1 MSSLPNSAPQRA
13 ATADVQ
19 TGLLP
24 STESVRQAL
33 HQHLKKTASFIKFM
47 DALVLLSGWI
57 ATMLLIWLAA
67 CAIDHWLWPLSTA
80 GRWAF
85 WATGVAACGWWLL
98 WQCLPLLLGRINPLY
113 AAKRIEH
120 LVPEFKNGLIA
131 WLELERMPEQRV
143 PRGVMS
149 ALAHRAARYIGGQDP
164 SATVDTSPLIKM
176 IGYVLVLTTS
186 LAVYTM
192 LSPKSVF
199 ATGQRILMPWSSLA
213 APTRVQILEV
223 SPGPVELT
231 QGKPLQVAVAVKGLR
246 HDEPVNVRFSTL
258 DGQLQNQR
266 SQLSASIEGFRYQ
279 GDVATSG
286 TGVEQ
291 PLDYWIEAGD
301 AQLGPFRVTISPLP
315 AVVLQSIELQ
325 YPPYTRLPKR
335 SINDDQVEAVEG
347 TRATITARANQTLQR
362 GRLEINPTLDATG
375 ELVRADRFL
384 DMTSNQRQLQ
394 ATVPLLLDSERNNP
408 TRIEYRIRGTNHRG
422 DSNARPITH
431 KISVLAD
438 VPPEVDLLGPDSRVL
453 RVRPKAHVNL
463 EVRASDPDFGL
474 TKLTLNASRDG
485 VDAPPIVLFE
495 NAEGA
500 LGRQVKTYRIDL
512 AKWKAAVG
520 QRFELRAHAMD
531 NRHDPESGQPAAGAT
546 ESKLL
551 TLLVVADDEPADAAS
566 QPPPA
571 ENEPQSD
578 SHNGDNTDSDP
589 QSSPEQST
597 QKDDGQKDGQKA
609 ASEKVSGQKG
619 DGSNDSA
626 QNDSSSQNNRQE
638 NGGQEDPQG
647 GDAGQ
652 QDSGQQ
658 DGSQQNGTQQ
668 GGTQQGG
675 TQQGGTQQGSEQ
687 QSDRQQGGSQQGSGQ
702 QSGSQQGGSQQG
714 GSQQGSG
721 QPSNN
726 AASGQQSSESTTR
739 SKPSSDGEAI
749 ERVSE
754 YLESQPGGKPSEN
767 APPSPQGSESE
778 GSPAHS
784 SESQGSKPEGS
795 PAQGSESQGSKPEG
809 SPAQG
814 SESQGSK
821 PEGSPAQGSESQG
834 SKPEGSPAQG
844 SESQGSKPEGSPAQG
859 SESQG
864 SEPEG
869 SPAQGSESQGSKPE
883 GSPAQGSESQ
893 GSKPEGSPAQG
904 SESQGSKPEGSPAQ
918 GSESQGSKPQGSPA
932 QGSESQ
938 GSKSSGSSAAPNPNQ
953 PTGSGT
959 GTQGGEGGA
968 TGTREEANREFAEKT
983 TNMVLDYLNRQKD
996 QPDPELLRELD
1007 WTPDDLKRFVDRWNQ
1022 ARDLADS
1029 DQPAERQQWQEM
1041 LEQLNLLPPDQRV
1054 RKGSAR
1060 NDDFQQMQDSGDRL
1074 RAPASLRKQFEA
1086 YRKAIEAAR
1095 N

>member
-1 MSSLPNSAPQRA
+1 MARIGCCGSHFGNDLFLVSSAPCRTLRLMSSLPNSAPQRA

-67 CAIDHWLWPLSTA
+67 CVIDHWLWPLSTA

-675 TQQGGTQQGSEQ
+675 TQQGSEQ

-784 SESQGSKPEGS
+784 SESQGSK
-795 PAQGSESQGSKPEG
+795 
-809 SPAQG
+809 
-814 SESQGSK
+814 
-821 PEGSPAQGSESQG
+821 
-834 SKPEGSPAQG
+834 
-844 SESQGSKPEGSPAQG
+844 
-859 SESQG
+859 
-864 SEPEG
+864 PEG